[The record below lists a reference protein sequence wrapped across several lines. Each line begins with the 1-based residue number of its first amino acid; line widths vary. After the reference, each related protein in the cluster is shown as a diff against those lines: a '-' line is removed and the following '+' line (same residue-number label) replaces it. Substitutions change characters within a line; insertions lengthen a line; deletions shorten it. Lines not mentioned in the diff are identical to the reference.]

1 MNKKQFSE
9 YIKHFDFKNLFI
21 NLGWDNY
28 ANEISIAVDGSEFSL
43 KGSAQKRGFVIV
55 VCPPEEHGDI
65 PLSAV
70 RKKIEN
76 YFRKYH
82 HEHLIIYNNHSLT
95 KQIWQFVIQEND
107 KPRRVRE
114 IPYNI
119 NQDPEMLYQRLR
131 GLFFTLEEEEKI
143 TLVDVTARVREN
155 LAKNSEKVTKKFYT
169 EFKKQ
174 HASFLGFIKG
184 IDDLIKDEDNEDKQ
198 WYASIMMNR
207 LMFCYFIQKRS
218 YLDNDINYLQNK
230 LKEVKQKAGEN
241 IFYSFYR
248 EFLLQ
253 LFRQGLGTPEKERHL
268 NVNLG
273 KIPYLNGGLFDIHE
287 LERKFDKIKI
297 KDQAFEKVFNFFD
310 QWNWHL
316 DTRIEASGRDI
327 NPDVIGYIFEKY
339 VNDRAA
345 MGAYYTKEDITG
357 YISKNTIIPSLFDK
371 VRKGYP
377 KAFEKSGYVWSFLKN
392 SGDSYIYDAVKKGIP
407 AEGGL
412 FDDLPEDIKKG
423 FNPELENKIVD
434 DAKPLLF
441 DLRTPWNQKA
451 PSEIALPTE
460 IYRELI
466 ERRKRYAEIKGKIEQ
481 GEITEINDFITYN
494 LNIRQFIQD
503 ILENTDDPDLIRYF
517 FKAIAGNIRDKEEN
531 EKIIRPISILDP
543 TCGSGA
549 FLFAAMNILEP
560 LYESCI
566 EKMEQFTA
574 EAPRKYKFFHKVLAD
589 ANSEEHPNLKYYIY
603 KSIILKNL
611 YGVDIM
617 HEAVEIAK
625 LRLFLKMVGAV
636 DINLRKPNFGLEPLP
651 DIDFNIK
658 VGNTLVGCA
667 TEKELLSIIEKRE
680 GLFAKD
686 KLSKF
691 KDEFYNIAR
700 AFSIFQNSQLVTDKD
715 SYTQKKAKTDL
726 RKRLDA
732 LNDKLNGYL
741 ASTYGIKKY
750 EDLGGNT
757 RLFSSNN
764 SLKQH
769 TKEYEQWLESHQ
781 PFHWFAEF
789 YEIINENGGFDVIIG
804 NPPYVEYSKI
814 RNKYAIKG
822 YETESCGNLYAFIME
837 VSMKITNNFSRIGI
851 IIPLSGYCT
860 FRMEKLNKFF
870 IKRCNRTYIS
880 FYSFRPSKL
889 FDGAN
894 RTIGI
899 GIYSKNDSIKEKKHF
914 TTTYRKWTAQYRKFL
929 FNTVFYRQ
937 FSRFNFQNQYPKIE
951 KKCEDNIL
959 NKIFKKNRC
968 IDFYTTKI
976 NKQNCIF
983 YKNVGGLY
991 WKIITDFKPKFYENG
1006 KLGIN
1011 TRETHIYIDRKEFM
1025 YVILALLNSNLFW
1038 FWYITT
1044 SDCWALNPS
1053 DIRKLPIE
1061 VEKINSIDKE
1071 NIKKLTLRLMNDLNN
1086 NSVWAQRIHKG
1097 KNKTKFQQF
1106 EPRKSKNIIDTIDQ
1120 YFAKYYGFTEEELDY
1135 IINYDIKYRMG
1146 KELLNNEN
1154 EKGNE

>member
-1 MNKKQFSE
+1 MNKKHFSKH
-9 YIKHFDFKNLFI
+9 IKDFDFKNLFI

-28 ANEISIAVDGSEFSL
+28 TDEISIAVDGSEFNL
-43 KGSAQKRGFVIV
+43 KGIAQKRGFVIV
-55 VCPPEEHGDI
+55 VCLPEVNGDI

-76 YFRKYH
+76 SLRKYH
-82 HEHLIIYNNHSLT
+82 YEHLIIYNNHSQT
-95 KQIWQFVIQEND
+95 KQIWQFVIQEID

-155 LAKNSEKVTKKFYT
+155 LAKNSEKVTKKFYA

-174 HASFLGFIKG
+174 HASFLGFIEG
-184 IDDLIKDEDNEDKQ
+184 MDDLIKDEDNEDKQ

-207 LMFCYFIQKRS
+207 LMFCYFVQKRG
-218 YLDNDINYLQNK
+218 YLDNDINYLHNK

-241 IFYSFYR
+241 KFYSFYR

-253 LFRQGLGTPEKERHL
+253 LFHQGLGTPEKERHL
-268 NVNLG
+268 NVDIG

-287 LERKFDKIKI
+287 LERKFDKIQI
-297 KDQAFEKVFNFFD
+297 NDQAFEKVFNFFD
-310 QWNWHL
+310 QWNWYL

-371 VRKGYP
+371 VRKEYP
-377 KAFEKSGYVWSFLKN
+377 KAFKKNGYIWSFLKN
-392 SGDSYIYDAVKKGIP
+392 SGDVYIYDAVKKGIP
-407 AEGGL
+407 SEGGL
-412 FDDLPEDIKKG
+412 FDDLPGDVKRG

-434 DAKPLLF
+434 DTKPHLY
-441 DLRTPWNQKA
+441 DIRKPWNQKA

-466 ERRKRYAEIKGKIEQ
+466 ERRKRYAEIKEKIEQ
-481 GEITEINDFITYN
+481 GEITEINDFVSYN
-494 LNIRQFIQD
+494 LNIRQFVQD
-503 ILENTDDPDLIRYF
+503 ILENTDDPDLIRHF
-517 FKAIAGNIRDKEEN
+517 FKAIAGNIKYKEAN
-531 EKIIRPISILDP
+531 EKTIKPISILDP

-560 LYESCI
+560 LYEACI

-574 EAPRKYKFFHKVLAD
+574 ELPRNYKFFHKVLAD

-603 KSIILKNL
+603 KSIILNNL

-636 DINLRKPNFGLEPLP
+636 DIDLRKPNFGLEPLP

-658 VGNTLVGCA
+658 AGNTLVGCA

-686 KLSKF
+686 KLSEF
-691 KDEFYNIAR
+691 KDEFHNIAR
-700 AFSIFQNSQLVTDKD
+700 AFRIFQNSQFVTDKD
-715 SYTQKKAKTDL
+715 SYTQKKVKIDL
-726 RKRLDA
+726 QKRLDA

-741 ASTYGIKKY
+741 ASTYGIRKY

-757 RLFSSNN
+757 RLFSSNDT
-764 SLKQH
+764 LKQH
-769 TKEYEQWLESHQ
+769 TQEYKKWLESHQ

-804 NPPYVEYSKI
+804 
-814 RNKYAIKG
+814 
-822 YETESCGNLYAFIME
+822 
-837 VSMKITNNFSRIGI
+837 
-851 IIPLSGYCT
+851 LS
-860 FRMEKLNKFF
+860 L
-870 IKRCNRTYIS
+870 I
-880 FYSFRPSKL
+880 
-889 FDGAN
+889 
-894 RTIGI
+894 
-899 GIYSKNDSIKEKKHF
+899 
-914 TTTYRKWTAQYRKFL
+914 
-929 FNTVFYRQ
+929 
-937 FSRFNFQNQYPKIE
+937 
-951 KKCEDNIL
+951 
-959 NKIFKKNRC
+959 
-968 IDFYTTKI
+968 
-976 NKQNCIF
+976 
-983 YKNVGGLY
+983 
-991 WKIITDFKPKFYENG
+991 
-1006 KLGIN
+1006 
-1011 TRETHIYIDRKEFM
+1011 HI
-1025 YVILALLNSNLFW
+1025 
-1038 FWYITT
+1038 
-1044 SDCWALNPS
+1044 
-1053 DIRKLPIE
+1053 
-1061 VEKINSIDKE
+1061 
-1071 NIKKLTLRLMNDLNN
+1071 
-1086 NSVWAQRIHKG
+1086 
-1097 KNKTKFQQF
+1097 
-1106 EPRKSKNIIDTIDQ
+1106 
-1120 YFAKYYGFTEEELDY
+1120 
-1135 IINYDIKYRMG
+1135 
-1146 KELLNNEN
+1146 
-1154 EKGNE
+1154 

>member
-1 MNKKQFSE
+1 MNKKHFSKH
-9 YIKHFDFKNLFI
+9 IKDFDFKNLFI

-28 ANEISIAVDGSEFSL
+28 ADEISIAVDGSEFNL
-43 KGSAQKRGFVIV
+43 KGIAQKRGFVIV
-55 VCPPEEHGDI
+55 VCLPEVNGDI

-76 YFRKYH
+76 SLRKYR
-82 HEHLIIYNNHSLT
+82 HEHLIIYNNHSQT
-95 KQIWQFVIQEND
+95 KQIWQFVIQEID
-107 KPRRVRE
+107 KPKRVRE

-119 NQDPEMLYQRLR
+119 DQDPEMLYQRLR

-169 EFKKQ
+169 EFKKH
-174 HASFLGFIKG
+174 HASFLGFIEG

-218 YLDNDINYLQNK
+218 YLDNDINYLHNK
-230 LKEVKQKAGEN
+230 LKEVKQKAGKN
-241 IFYSFYR
+241 KFYSFYR

-253 LFRQGLGTPEKERHL
+253 LFHQGLGTPEKERPL
-268 NVNLG
+268 NVDLG

-287 LERKFDKIKI
+287 LERKFDKIQI

-377 KAFEKSGYVWSFLKN
+377 KAFEKNGYIWSFLKN
-392 SGDSYIYDAVKKGIP
+392 SGDVYIYDAVKKGIP
-407 AEGGL
+407 AGDGL

-434 DAKPLLF
+434 VTKPLLC
-441 DLRTPWNQKA
+441 DLRKPWNEKA
-451 PSEIALPTE
+451 PSDIALPTE

-466 ERRKRYAEIKGKIEQ
+466 ERRKRYTEIKEKIEQ
-481 GEITEINDFITYN
+481 GKITEINDFITYN
-494 LNIRQFIQD
+494 LNILQFIQD
-503 ILENTDDPDLIRYF
+503 ILENTDNPDLIRHF
-517 FKAIAGNIRDKEEN
+517 FKAIAGNIKYKEAN
-531 EKIIRPISILDP
+531 EKTIRPISILDP

-560 LYESCI
+560 LYEACI

-574 EAPRKYKFFHKVLAD
+574 ESPRKYKFFHKVLAD
-589 ANSEEHPNLKYYIY
+589 ANSEEHPNLRYYIY
-603 KSIILKNL
+603 KSIILNNL

-636 DINLRKPNFGLEPLP
+636 DIDLRKSNFGLEPLP

-658 VGNTLVGCA
+658 AGNTLIGFA
-667 TEKELLSIIEKRE
+667 TKNELISAIKKHED
-680 GLFAKD
+680 LFAEE
-686 KLSKF
+686 KLEKYQEECGIVATAYS
-691 KDEFYNIAR
+691 R
-700 AFSIFQNSQLVTDKD
+700 FQGSQFVTDKNTD
-715 SYTQKKAKTDL
+715 SQRKAKLDL
-726 RKRLDA
+726 QGRLDN
-732 LNDKLNGYL
+732 LNDKLNEYL
-741 ASTYGIKKY
+741 ASTYGIRKY

-757 RLFSSNN
+757 RLFSSNDT
-764 SLKQH
+764 LKQH
-769 TKEYEQWLESHQ
+769 TKEYAQWIKSHQ

-804 NPPYVEYSKI
+804 NPPYVVYNLKSLKYKI
-814 RNKYAIKG
+814 KNFK
-822 YETESCGNLYAFIME
+822 TLNCSNLYAFCSERAMLILNKKFGKFGFIFPNSSISAGKMYE
-837 VSMKITNNFSRIGI
+837 LQKILISKKNTWISNFSW
-851 IIPLSGYCT
+851 
-860 FRMEKLNKFF
+860 
-870 IKRCNRTYIS
+870 
-880 FYSFRPSKL
+880 RPSKL
-889 FDGAN
+889 FEGADMLLAIAICSFSDQN
-894 RTIGI
+894 ERLYSTQYYKWYNEYRPNLFDNLVYEDVTKLKIIG
-899 GIYSKNDSIKEKKHF
+899 SI
-914 TTTYRKWTAQYRKFL
+914 
-929 FNTVFYRQ
+929 
-937 FSRFNFQNQYPKIE
+937 PKI
-951 KKCEDNIL
+951 
-959 NKIFKKNRC
+959 
-968 IDFYTTKI
+968 
-976 NKQNCIF
+976 
-983 YKNVGGLY
+983 
-991 WKIITDFKPKFYENG
+991 P
-1006 KLGIN
+1006 
-1011 TRETHIYIDRKEFM
+1011 H
-1025 YVILALLNSNLFW
+1025 LF
-1038 FWYITT
+1038 
-1044 SDCWALNPS
+1044 
-1053 DIRKLPIE
+1053 
-1061 VEKINSIDKE
+1061 
-1071 NIKKLTLRLMNDLNN
+1071 
-1086 NSVWAQRIHKG
+1086 
-1097 KNKTKFQQF
+1097 
-1106 EPRKSKNIIDTIDQ
+1106 SKNIIYKIMQNNYNMYYFKSSMKTKYVLYYFRAVQYWIKILDTLPIFKEDGQNRITGEMKPIYFDDTKKRYVFLSLLSSNLFFLHYIVWSSCQVINNRDFKLNFNYNKLESKISDKLCSIGRELEGDYQKNSKIIIRNYSKKSRTFQMEKQHFFIKKSKSLIDEIDKVL
-1120 YFAKYYGFTEEELDY
+1120 AKHYGFTEEELDF

-1146 KELLNNEN
+1146 KELFNNEN